1 MSDTE
6 HALTRL
12 IASVFE
18 EWTVRIQE
26 VVAAAQESGEVRRD
40 LSSEAVALH
49 ILFAI
54 EGGIMLSRLKK
65 EEAPLKNCL
74 ETLRDLLLVGN
85 GDPPSSGGA
94 TVQGRQHD
102 PWADGSEP

>member
-1 MSDTE
+1 VSDTE

-18 EWTVRIQE
+18 DWTLRIEE
-26 VVAAAQESGEVRRD
+26 VISAAQESGEVRRD
-40 LSSEAVALH
+40 LSSEALALQVV
-49 ILFAI
+49 FAI

-74 ETLRDLLLVGN
+74 ETLRELLRG
-85 GDPPSSGGA
+85 
-94 TVQGRQHD
+94 
-102 PWADGSEP
+102 